1 MKNNKENDLEIKKLK
16 KHLADLALEYE
27 AIKVCLGVRTGEI
40 KTFTHEEVKR
50 EYGIK

>member
-1 MKNNKENDLEIKKLK
+1 MKSNKENDLEIKKLK
-16 KHLADLALEYE
+16 KTLAELKLACRVAE
-27 AIKVCLGVRTGEI
+27 ISLGVKTGKI